1 MFDIEFVG
9 MFISTQNLTGLGP
22 TVHYLLPWNQK
33 ININFIWP
41 TCYIHSII
49 TFIKKSCIFF
59 EAQLQHKVLR
69 PLMTWKCCY
78 HLKSTGETISNGMMS
93 ILGFV
98 KMHHLFEK
106 LLGVVDIQ
114 YKSIHFSDLFMCI
127 ISIKIQQPQS
137 FVPLL
142 CL

>member
-22 TVHYLLPWNQK
+22 TVDYLLPWNQK
-33 ININFIWP
+33 ININFTWP
-41 TCYIHSII
+41 TCYIYYII
-49 TFIKKSCIFF
+49 TFITKSCIFF
-59 EAQLQHKVLR
+59 EAQLQHKILR

-78 HLKSTGETISNGMMS
+78 HLKCTVETISNGMMS
-93 ILGFV
+93 ILGFL
-98 KMHHLFEK
+98 KMHNLIEK
-106 LLGVVDIQ
+106 LLGVADMQ

-127 ISIKIQQPQS
+127 ISTKIQQPQS

-142 CL
+142 HL